1 MPQETVHQGA
11 VHGATLVTMDQTRR
25 IIKNAGILW
34 ENDRI
39 TMIGPSAEIVQ
50 IAEARNI
57 KSQDALGEIVFPG
70 LINTHTHLYQNL
82 LKGIGTD
89 SSLAS
94 WWHKVI
100 GPAGIRLKHSHLEAA
115 AAGGVIEAIR
125 CGVTTIVDYMQVH
138 PIPNLSDTEI
148 ATVRDMGVR
157 LVYGRGFRTTG
168 RDSGF
173 PEELIE
179 KTEDV
184 FTDVLR
190 LKERFEKT
198 DQMTK
203 IWLAPAGAWALS
215 LESLKETSEFAHQ
228 VDVSIMMHMYETD
241 VDDTVCRNK
250 YNMSALEYF
259 KESGLLTERLLAVH
273 CVKMGQEEITMFQK
287 YGVKVSHNPVS
298 NMYLASGVAPIPD
311 MQQVGLTVGLGTDGA
326 ASNNRNDLLEIMKST
341 ALLHKVHLLDP
352 LAITAQRV
360 LEMATIDAAKCIGM
374 EKEIGSLEVGKKADF
389 FVVNPYRCAGMCPVH
404 DPIASLV
411 YSAGNRAV
419 EKVVVNGE
427 VILDKG
433 CFVGV
438 DEEKVLVTEQ
448 QMANELVTQAGYFL

>member
-11 VHGATLVTMDQTRR
+11 VHGATLVTMDEARR
-25 IIKNAGILW
+25 IIKNAGMLW

-39 TMIGPSAEIVQ
+39 TWLGPSAEILKVAQ
-50 IAEARNI
+50 ARNI
-57 KSQDALGEIVFPG
+57 KSQDALGKIVFPG

-82 LKGIGTD
+82 LKGLGTD
-89 SSLAS
+89 NSLES

-100 GPAGIRLKHSHLEAA
+100 APAGIRLKHRHLTAA
-115 AAGGVIEAIR
+115 VAGGVIEAIR

-148 ATVRDMGVR
+148 TTVREMGAR
-157 LVYGRGFRTTG
+157 LVYGRGFRTIG

-190 LKERFEKT
+190 LKEEFEKT

-215 LESLKETSEFAHQ
+215 LESLKETSDFARQ
-228 VDVSIMMHMYETD
+228 VNVSMMMHMYETD
-241 VDDTVCRNK
+241 ADEAVCRKNYK
-250 YNMSALEYF
+250 MSALEF
-259 KESGLLTERLLAVH
+259 FTKSGLLMERLLAVH
-273 CVKMGQEEITMFQK
+273 CVKMGQEELTIFHK
-287 YGVKVSHNPVS
+287 NGIKVSHNPVS
-298 NMYLASGVAPIPD
+298 NMYLASGIAPIPD
-311 MQQVGLTVGLGTDGA
+311 MQQAGLTVGLGTDGA
-326 ASNNRNDLLEIMKST
+326 ASNNRNDLLEVMKST
-341 ALLHKVHLLDP
+341 ALLHKVHSLDP
-352 LAITAQRV
+352 LAMTAQRV

-374 EKEIGSLEVGKKADF
+374 DKEIGSLEVGKKADF
-389 FVVNPYRCAGMCPVH
+389 FVVNPYRCPGMCPVH

-433 CFVGV
+433 CFVRV

-448 QMANELVTQAGYFL
+448 QMANELVAQAEYF